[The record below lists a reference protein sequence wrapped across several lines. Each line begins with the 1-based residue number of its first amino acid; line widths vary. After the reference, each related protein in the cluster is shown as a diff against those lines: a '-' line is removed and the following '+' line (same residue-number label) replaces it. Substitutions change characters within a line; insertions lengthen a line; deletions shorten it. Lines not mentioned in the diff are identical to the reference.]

1 MTAAFALGFGCEP
14 LGNGLNCTLLREQ
27 AREMA
32 AGKSNAV
39 DPGEL
44 ESHRQALFKFAMLQL
59 RNETHA
65 EDCVQETLI
74 AALQGAQRFSG
85 NSSVRTWLVGIL
97 KHKIIDHF
105 RKTGRERQLESGDD
119 ETSLDDFD
127 ALFKEDGHFID
138 EPCSWANPED
148 ALAQAKFFEVL
159 QGCMDG
165 LPANTARVFL
175 LREVMGT
182 DTDEICRELSITA
195 NNCWVLLYRARM
207 ALRECLQVRWF
218 GEAS

>member
-1 MTAAFALGFGCEP
+1 MTALAASAFGCERVQ
-14 LGNGLNCTLLREQ
+14 NGLNCVLPREEV
-27 AREMA
+27 REMTA
-32 AGKSNAV
+32 AKTGAV
-39 DPGEL
+39 DPREL
-44 ESHRQALFKFAMLQL
+44 ESHRQALFKFAMIQL

-85 NSSVRTWLVGIL
+85 KSSVRTWLVGIL

-105 RKTGRERQLESGDD
+105 RKAGREQQLDASDG

-138 EPCSWANPED
+138 EPRGWANPEE
-148 ALAQAKFFEVL
+148 ALSQAKFFEVL

-207 ALRECLQVRWF
+207 ALRECLQLRWF
-218 GEAS
+218 GEAN